1 MPSGNRTRTDAVC
14 VEVKEGQFGFE
25 RALKRFSALW
35 KNSGMIRELKF
46 RRDHPSRSARRKEKD
61 RRAVSRRMRGP
72 H

>member
-1 MPSGNRTRTDAVC
+1 MPSGNRTRGDAVA
-14 VEVKEGQFGFE
+14 VEVKEGPVEFE

-46 RRDHPSRSARRKEKD
+46 RRDHPSRSARRREKD
-61 RRAVSRRMRGP
+61 RRSIARRMRGP